1 MKIPNKVKIGTVEYK
16 ILEKDIEKIDVFNIG
31 KTLDGENYKMGECH
45 LVYGE
50 ISVIDKLKP
59 DIKWHTV
66 MHEIAHAMIRH
77 YGIKTENEENTCN
90 FISAVVLQFINDNI
104 EEIKWKE

>member
-1 MKIPNKVKIGTVEYK
+1 MKIPSKVKIGTVEYK
-16 ILEKDIEKIDVFNIG
+16 IVEKDIEKIDTLNVG
-31 KTLDGENYKMGECH
+31 KTLDNKDYATGECN

-50 ISVIDKLKP
+50 ISVIDKLKT
-59 DIKWHTV
+59 DIKLHTV
-66 MHEIAHAMIRH
+66 MHEIAHAFIRQ
-77 YGIKTENEENTCN
+77 YGIETRNEENTCN